1 MSRSILLMFAIMAIL
16 FTSCFKELAE
26 KANDID
32 NIKWNPSLALP
43 LTNGSFTIAE
53 FADELS
59 GENFGTTTT
68 DEGLVVFKY
77 SQDKAYS
84 KTAEELVNLDDQNY
98 TTTLKPE
105 ALILPDL
112 PINGSIT
119 QTELHTFSMS
129 TPEGDKLYS
138 AIMKGGTVDIS
149 LTGNFPAS
157 GELVFT
163 FSDVIINGLP
173 LETTFQW
180 GYDGT
185 NNQQFTRSL
194 SLEGAEID
202 YSANGT
208 TFNYFEFT
216 TTLTLNYEGQS
227 IVISD
232 GLDLILDVKSMQFSQ
247 ATATISQR
255 TITSVTNEFTFNFI
269 DELKGGVYYFDE
281 PSISFN
287 FTNSFGVPLDV
298 SFNETTAH
306 SETRGDLLLTGDIVS
321 TPSSI
326 GYPSINE
333 IGSSVQTVLSI
344 NHLNSNLPDII
355 AWQPNTITYAFEGVV
370 NPNAIDDIHFV
381 LDTSRI
387 SADILL
393 ELPMIGRFRNLTF
406 AERYDFD
413 GSIFG
418 EVESALFRLT
428 TQNGFPIN
436 ADVQLYF
443 LSDTG
448 ALIDSLIYDDR
459 KILEAGLTDVNGKVT
474 EPTLK
479 EIDIIIQNDRLI
491 PLSTAT
497 GMLLR
502 ATLNTPENDT
512 RSVRIYE
519 NDRLI
524 LKFFAQTEFEIIL

>member
-1 MSRSILLMFAIMAIL
+1 MHRSITSLFAIMAISL
-16 FTSCFKELAE
+16 TSCFKDLTE
-26 KANDID
+26 KANNID
-32 NIKWNPSLALP
+32 NIKWNPTLALP
-43 LTNGSFTIAE
+43 LTYGSFTIAE

-59 GENFGTTTT
+59 GENFSATTR
-68 DEGLVVFKY
+68 DDGLVVFKY
-77 SQDKAYS
+77 SQDKTFS
-84 KTAEELVNLDDQNY
+84 KTAEELVNIEDKNY
-98 TTTLKPE
+98 TITLKPE

-112 PINGSIT
+112 PITGSIT
-119 QTELHTFSMS
+119 QTELHTFSVS
-129 TPEGDKLYS
+129 TQEGDKLYS

-157 GELVFT
+157 GELLFT
-163 FSDVIINGLP
+163 FNSVTINGLP
-173 LETTFQW
+173 LETIFQW
-180 GYDGT
+180 SYDGT

-194 SLEGAEID
+194 SLEGAEVD
-202 YSANGT
+202 YSSNGA

-227 IVISD
+227 LVISD

-255 TITSVTNEFTFNFI
+255 TITSVTNEFTFNFT
-269 DELKGGVYYFDE
+269 DELKSGFYYFDE

-306 SETRGDLLLTGDIVS
+306 SDTRGDLLLTGDIVS
-321 TPSSI
+321 ASSSI

-344 NHLNSNLPDII
+344 NHLNSNLPDIL
-355 AWQPNTITYAFEGVV
+355 AWQPNTISYTFEGVV
-370 NPNAIDDIHFV
+370 NPNANDDIHFV

-387 SADILL
+387 SADIQF

-406 AERYDFD
+406 TERYDFD
-413 GSIFG
+413 GSIFE

-428 TQNGFPIN
+428 TQNGLPIN
-436 ADVQLYF
+436 ADIQLYF

-448 ALIDSLIYDDR
+448 TMIDSLIYDDR

-474 EPTLK
+474 EPTIK

-491 PLSTAT
+491 PISTAT

-502 ATLNTPENDT
+502 ATLNTPENET

-519 NDRLI
+519 KDRLI
-524 LKFFAQTEFEIIL
+524 LKLFAQTEFEIIL

>member
-1 MSRSILLMFAIMAIL
+1 
-16 FTSCFKELAE
+16 
-26 KANDID
+26 
-32 NIKWNPSLALP
+32 KWNPSLALP
-43 LTNGSFTIAE
+43 LTHGSFTIAE

-59 GENFGTTTT
+59 GENFSTTAT

-77 SQDKAYS
+77 SHDKAYS
-84 KTAEELVNLDDQNY
+84 KTAEELVNIDDQNY
-98 TTTLKPE
+98 TSTLKPE

-112 PINGSIT
+112 PITGSIT
-119 QTELHTFSMS
+119 QTELHDFNVS

-157 GELVFT
+157 GELLFT
-163 FSDVIINGLP
+163 FNAVTINGLP

-180 GYDGT
+180 SYDGT
-185 NNQQFTRSL
+185 NSQQFTRSL
-194 SLEGAEID
+194 SLEGAEVD
-202 YSANGT
+202 FSNNGS
-208 TFNYFEFT
+208 TFNYFDFT

-227 IVISD
+227 VTISD

-247 ATATISQR
+247 AIATVSKR
-255 TITSVTNEFTFNFI
+255 TITSVTNEFTLNFI
-269 DELKGGVYYFDE
+269 DELKLGYYYFDE

-287 FTNSFGVPLDV
+287 FTNSFGIPLDV
-298 SFNETTAH
+298 YFKETTAH
-306 SETRGDLLLTGDIVS
+306 SDTRGDLLLTGDVIGAS
-321 TPSSI
+321 YSI

-344 NHLNSNLPDII
+344 NHLNSNLPDIL
-355 AWQPNTITYAFEGVV
+355 AWQPNTITYFFEGVL
-370 NPNAIDDIHFV
+370 NPNANDEIHFA

-387 SADILL
+387 SADIQL

-418 EVESALFRLT
+418 DVESALFRLT

-448 ALIDSLIYDDR
+448 VVIDSLMYDDR

-479 EIDIIIQNDRLI
+479 EIDIIIQNERLI
-491 PLSTAT
+491 PISTAT
-497 GMLLR
+497 GLLMR

-519 NDRLI
+519 NDRLN
-524 LKFFAQTEFEIIL
+524 LKLLAQTEFEIIL